1 MKGKFYID
9 REIELLLLPVHP
21 ASKEDKNSGKE
32 YQHFHNKSVLPPNSY
47 QSPSSIPEP
56 WIPKAVS
63 LHMSLPICILN
74 VSYMLFKCQRPTHY
88 NWNQTVVFPKLE
100 RITEPPITVMCFW
113 FLNSGVYSNMAAR
126 GNEH

>member
-21 ASKEDKNSGKE
+21 ASKEDKKSGKE

-47 QSPSSIPEP
+47 QSPSIPEP